1 MSTQIN
7 PESGTSPAVPPTARD
22 LFSVRGR
29 TAVVT
34 GGSRGIGFMIA
45 KGLVEAGARVV
56 ISARKEA
63 ACRQA
68 ADELNRLAT
77 EAATAD
83 RSTGPSVDG
92 SIGSCEA
99 IPADLSTDAGTQLLA
114 GAVRERFGALNLLVN
129 NAGVSWGAPV
139 EEFPELGWDKVLNT
153 NVRGVFT
160 LTVALLPE
168 LRRAARPGDPARV
181 INIGSIDGLRAP
193 GMENYSYSASKA
205 AVHMLTRHLAKR
217 LAGDGITVNA
227 IAPGPFPSK
236 MTNFFLGTEEQR
248 DAVGREVPL
257 GRVGQADD
265 IAGTTIFLASRAGA
279 YLTGTVI
286 PLDGGITGLSP
297 NSL

>member
-1 MSTQIN
+1 
-7 PESGTSPAVPPTARD
+7 
-22 LFSVRGR
+22 
-29 TAVVT
+29 
-34 GGSRGIGFMIA
+34 MIA
-45 KGLVEAGARVV
+45 KGLVEAGAQVV
-56 ISARKEA
+56 ISARKAEA
-63 ACRQA
+63 CVQA
-68 ADELNRLAT
+68 AAELNDLGAQAH
-77 EAATAD
+77 AALGA
-83 RSTGPSVDG
+83 GDG
-92 SIGSCEA
+92 VEPGRCVA
-99 IPADLSTDAGTQLLA
+99 IPADLSTEAGTQLLA
-114 GAVRERFGALNLLVN
+114 SAVRERFGALNLLVN

-168 LRRAARPGDPARV
+168 LRKAAQAGDPARV
-181 INIGSIDGLRAP
+181 VNIGSIDGLRVP
-193 GMENYSYSASKA
+193 MMDNYSYSASKA

-236 MTNFFLGTEEQR
+236 MTNFFLGTAEQR
-248 DAVGREVPL
+248 EAVGQVVPL

-286 PLDGGITGLSP
+286 PLDGGIIGLNP
-297 NSL
+297 NSP

>member
-1 MSTQIN
+1 MSSQ
-7 PESGTSPAVPPTARD
+7 TASD

-56 ISARKEA
+56 ISARKVEA
-63 ACRQA
+63 CESA
-68 ADELNRLAT
+68 AAELSA
-77 EAATAD
+77 
-83 RSTGPSVDG
+83 
-92 SIGSCEA
+92 IGECVA
-99 IPADLSTDAGTQLLA
+99 IPADLSTDAGTELLA
-114 GAVRERFGALNLLVN
+114 SAVADRFGELNLLVN

-139 EEFPELGWDKVLNT
+139 EEFPQVGWDKVLNT

-160 LTVALLPE
+160 LTVALLPQ
-168 LRRAARPGDPARV
+168 LRAASRPGDPGRV
-181 INIGSIDGLRAP
+181 VNIGSIDGLRAP
-193 GMENYSYSASKA
+193 AMENYSYSASKA

-236 MTNFFLGTEEQR
+236 MTAFFLGSEEQR
-248 DAVGREVPL
+248 EAVGRAVPL
-257 GRVGQADD
+257 GRIGEPDD

-286 PLDGGITGLSP
+286 PLDGGITGLNP
-297 NSL
+297 NSI

>member
-1 MSTQIN
+1 MSTQSSAAGSA
-7 PESGTSPAVPPTARD
+7 ED

-45 KGLVEAGARVV
+45 KGLVEAGAQVV
-56 ISARKEA
+56 ISARKAEA
-63 ACRQA
+63 CLA
-68 ADELNRLAT
+68 AAAEL
-77 EAATAD
+77 
-83 RSTGPSVDG
+83 G
-92 SIGSCEA
+92 CEA
-99 IPADLSTDAGTQLLA
+99 IPADLSTEAGTQLLA
-114 GAVRERFGALNLLVN
+114 TAVRERFGELNLLVN
-129 NAGVSWGAPV
+129 NAGVSWGAPL
-139 EEFPELGWDKVLNT
+139 EEFPELGWDKVMNT
-153 NVRGVFT
+153 NVRGVFA

-168 LRRAARPGDPARV
+168 LRKAARAGDPARV
-181 INIGSIDGLRAP
+181 VNIGSIDGLRTP

-236 MTNFFLGTEEQR
+236 MTQFFLGTPEQR
-248 DAVGREVPL
+248 EAVGQAVPL
-257 GRVGQADD
+257 GRIGVGDD

-279 YLTGTVI
+279 FLTGTVI
-286 PLDGGITGLSP
+286 PLDGGITALNP

>member
-1 MSTQIN
+1 MST
-7 PESGTSPAVPPTARD
+7 ESA

-45 KGLVEAGARVV
+45 KGLVEAGARVL
-56 ISARKEA
+56 ISARKAEA
-63 ACRQA
+63 CLSA
-68 ADELNRLAT
+68 AAELNDLA
-77 EAATAD
+77 ERAAQDAGGDVTA
-83 RSTGPSVDG
+83 
-92 SIGSCEA
+92 GSCEA
-99 IPADLSTDAGTQLLA
+99 IPADLSTDAGTQALA
-114 GAVRERFGALNLLVN
+114 AAVRERFDQLNLLVN

-139 EEFPELGWDKVLNT
+139 EEFPEFGWDKVLNT

-160 LTVALLPE
+160 LTVALLPQ
-168 LRRAARPGDPARV
+168 LRKAARPGDPARV
-181 INIGSIDGLRAP
+181 VNIGSIDGLRAP
-193 GMENYSYSASKA
+193 AMDNYSYSASKA

-236 MTNFFLGTEEQR
+236 MTDFFLGTQEQR
-248 DAVGREVPL
+248 DAVGQAVPL
-257 GRVGQADD
+257 GRVGEGDD

-279 YLTGTVI
+279 FLTGTVI
-286 PLDGGITGLSP
+286 PLDGGITGLNP